1 MRYILNNSKLTKNEN
16 TIFLTDEECEKE
28 LLSELVFLSKKVTD
42 FRNKFLDKKQA
53 RLALASF
60 GGQYQVSYFDIK
72 TDNISK
78 FKKMV
83 NKLIP
88 VFKETEIKEYKCMS
102 SIGISTLGKL
112 ATIAPPNSLKEE
124 LITNL
129 GFLNIIDQ
137 EELEDYEVGELKTI
151 RKFRLVYL
159 LYCLVYRG
167 VFKQEDPGYT
177 LGHLLGLENLF
188 DVEKF
193 SGKNKLLV
201 FIDDLKDNVVKIS
214 FSFVPRYWINPGL
227 KSGVNRVGYENARFK
242 IVLSEYNSNEALFI
256 HQLNNDCKSA
266 IGEYVTL
273 DKDIRNFNLDDG
285 VDYIECVEKDELVFI
300 KVNDYSSPKL
310 YTLVMGKFKA
320 EEIIVNKFIQT
331 KITSLD
337 VENPSEIILNCKIS
351 ELPFLK

>member
-16 TIFLTDEECEKE
+16 IIFLTDNECEKE
-28 LLSELVFLSKKVTD
+28 LLSKLVFLSKKVTD
-42 FRNKFLDKKQA
+42 FRNKFLDKRQA

-60 GGQYQVSYFDIK
+60 GDQYQVSYFDLK

-83 NKLIP
+83 NGLIP
-88 VFKETEIKEYKCMS
+88 FFKESEIKEYRAMS
-102 SIGISTLGKL
+102 SIGINTLGKL

-137 EELEDYEVGELKTI
+137 EELEDYEIEELQTI
-151 RKFRLVYL
+151 RNFRLVYL

-167 VFKQEDPGYT
+167 VFKQEEPGYT
-177 LGHLLGLENLF
+177 LGHLLGLEHSF

-193 SGKNKLLV
+193 SGKNKLQV
-201 FIDDLKDNVVKIS
+201 FIDDIKDNVVKMS
-214 FSFVPRYWINPGL
+214 FSFEPRYWINPGL
-227 KSGVNRVGYENARFK
+227 KSGVNGVGFQNIRFK
-242 IVLSEYNSNEALFI
+242 IVLSEYSSNEALFI
-256 HQLNNDCKSA
+256 HQLNNNLKSDT
-266 IGEYVTL
+266 GVYVTL

-300 KVNDYSSPKL
+300 KVNDHPLPKL
-310 YTLVMGKFKA
+310 YTLVIGKFKA
-320 EEIIVNKFIQT
+320 EEINVNKFIQT

-337 VENPSEIILNCKIS
+337 TENPSEFILNCKIS